1 MERDLLKMGLSQ
13 GTIIGVAGRVL
24 AKRGLR
30 VHPADPR
37 GTSST
42 CPVCGGTFWEAN
54 HPKDRNLWRQW
65 RRKKACTA
73 CHYLM
78 DRDDAAPINL
88 LRRRLPSSSSS
99 SNCEPASGN
108 GVRVAWD
115 WERRV
120 DRPAFRLADAAC
132 VRFPHVCSE
141 GWRLKGGA
149 NKPLQ
154 GADARLLGDR
164 PDASKYCGTRPP
176 GRICLRHTRWPRCG

>member
-13 GTIIGVAGRVL
+13 GTIVVVAGRVL

-37 GTSST
+37 GTSSA

-54 HPKDRNLWRQW
+54 YKDRNRWRQR

-73 CHYLM
+73 RHYPM
-78 DRDDAAPINL
+78 DRDDAVPINL
-88 LRRRLPSSSSS
+88 MRRRLPSSSSS
-99 SNCEPASGN
+99 DCEPASGN
-108 GVRVAWD
+108 GVRVAGD
-115 WERRV
+115 WGQRV

-132 VRFPHVCSE
+132 VRFPHVCGE
-141 GWRLKGGA
+141 GRPLKGGA
-149 NKPLQ
+149 NKPLP

-176 GRICLRHTRWPRCG
+176 DRTCLRHTRWPRCG